1 MSDDDRIEHRR
12 PRTNRLK
19 RSPGLQRTASIR
31 LSPRIQEILSPASF
45 GSFGSPRSPNT
56 PRSYS
61 HDKPIKSPRDGQ
73 FSPTG
78 AEREPLNRMK
88 SLETPSM
95 ARPGFSGKFSPD
107 FYSRSH
113 SMDSPTFS
121 NLSGCHSRYITSPT
135 RSMQYGTEGPPIE
148 DILNTTS
155 NSGDEFQRFAERK
168 PLYVINPITSNF
180 RKVWDIFLGFLIVYN
195 AIAVPF
201 RLGFD
206 VSGGL
211 GLFIFDIATDA
222 LFIIDIFLN
231 FRTAVETDGVLIDEP
246 KMIAAH
252 YLKSWFVVDLVSAF
266 PVDLVLL
273 GFGMNVTGSS
283 QHYRINK
290 LLKILK
296 TFRLVRMLRLARLAR
311 IMARFRAIFN
321 VKYSILT
328 IGKFFAAVAFFA
340 HWIACFWY
348 LVASLQG
355 IDDNSTWVS
364 EMQMIGDE
372 EKGTLHYES
381 LRTKYIVCIYHAI
394 MVMSTIG
401 SHILP
406 VTNAERVYSLL
417 TMFVGSSIYA
427 YGITNMCSLIF
438 NLNRQEVEYKQRMDM
453 INDFMV
459 R

>member
-121 NLSGCHSRYITSPT
+121 SLSGCHSRYITSPT

-180 RKVWDIFLGFLIVYN
+180 RKVWDIFLGFLIVY
-195 AIAVPF
+195 
-201 RLGFD
+201 RSSRRKRQRRTEG
-206 VSGGL
+206 
-211 GLFIFDIATDA
+211 ATW
-222 LFIIDIFLN
+222 
-231 FRTAVETDGVLIDEP
+231 
-246 KMIAAH
+246 K
-252 YLKSWFVVDLVSAF
+252 
-266 PVDLVLL
+266 
-273 GFGMNVTGSS
+273 
-283 QHYRINK
+283 
-290 LLKILK
+290 
-296 TFRLVRMLRLARLAR
+296 
-311 IMARFRAIFN
+311 
-321 VKYSILT
+321 
-328 IGKFFAAVAFFA
+328 
-340 HWIACFWY
+340 
-348 LVASLQG
+348 
-355 IDDNSTWVS
+355 
-364 EMQMIGDE
+364 
-372 EKGTLHYES
+372 
-381 LRTKYIVCIYHAI
+381 
-394 MVMSTIG
+394 
-401 SHILP
+401 
-406 VTNAERVYSLL
+406 VYSLAGQSRIRIRRDWVPANYRGGNSQASRGKVMTSFTDRWATIL
-417 TMFVGSSIYA
+417 VIYNPL
-427 YGITNMCSLIF
+427 GEDLVRGRSLS
-438 NLNRQEVEYKQRMDM
+438 
-453 INDFMV
+453 
-459 R
+459 